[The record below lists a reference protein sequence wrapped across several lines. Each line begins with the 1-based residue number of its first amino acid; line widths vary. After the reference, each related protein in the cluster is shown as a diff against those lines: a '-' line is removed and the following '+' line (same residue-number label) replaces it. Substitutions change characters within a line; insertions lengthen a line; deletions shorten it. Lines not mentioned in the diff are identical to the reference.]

1 MQSIPDILCTLSSNV
16 GRFLYYTVE
25 HPEGIMSLDS
35 KMIVS

>member
-25 HPEGIMSLDS
+25 HEEGIMSLDA
-35 KMIVS
+35 KMAIA